1 MFCDGLVAYDDGF
14 SKVLVDSSERLL
26 SSGIIE
32 LGAFQQCLEREPM
45 RSSTLNAVNSAGMVV
60 DPMVGNPYLQ
70 SAMQILDQ
78 LADIGKAA
86 PFIAPAFVLLK
97 IIIDVE
103 KRAQDVDAK
112 CNDLLE
118 RINFMLGHLPDVKDL
133 DVSGST
139 QRVIQRMIT
148 ALKDAAA
155 LISAYRKQGR
165 IVRRLSLNNREK
177 FTTCAAAITTCTT
190 DLMLSLQIHQ

>member
-1 MFCDGLVAYDDGF
+1 MTAG
-14 SKVLVDSSERLL
+14 
-26 SSGIIE
+26 
-32 LGAFQQCLEREPM
+32 LEREPV
-45 RSSTLNAVNSAGMVV
+45 RSSTLNAVNGAGMVV

-78 LADIGKAA
+78 LADMGKAL

-133 DVSGST
+133 DVSGCSSSH
-139 QRVIQRMIT
+139 
-148 ALKDAAA
+148 LC
-155 LISAYRKQGR
+155 L
-165 IVRRLSLNNREK
+165 
-177 FTTCAAAITTCTT
+177 
-190 DLMLSLQIHQ
+190 